1 MNLFI
6 IIAIVG
12 IVLIVVV
19 ALTLVICGQIKV
31 RQFRKCKAKF
41 TKQWEEIATQ
51 TTIVEQKIPYTLPA
65 EECCYFFQK
74 AMLVQHL
81 STKQATQNELHP
93 KEILNYERKWIFL
106 QGIFNLKPTKHNKA
120 ENAIVY
126 ITNKRI
132 LFQFPDY
139 NAFFYYEDIVQIT
152 ASIFNER
159 SYRFGALI
167 FSNKQIYKIY
177 LNDPLFVFLSR
188 KFWKQTKHHSQ

>member
-12 IVLIVVV
+12 IVLIIVV
-19 ALTLVICGQIKV
+19 AITLVVFGQIKV

-41 TKQWEEIATQ
+41 TKQWEEI
-51 TTIVEQKIPYTLPA
+51 TTKTAIVEQKIPYTLPT

-74 AMLVQHL
+74 AMLVEHL
-81 STKQATQNELHP
+81 PTKQATQNELHP

-106 QGIFNLKPTKHNKA
+106 QGIFNLKPIKHNKA
-120 ENAIVY
+120 ENATVY
-126 ITNKRI
+126 VTNKRI
-132 LFQFPDY
+132 LFQFSDY
-139 NAFFYYEDIVQIT
+139 NVFFYYEDIAQIT

-177 LNDPLFVFLSR
+177 LNGPLFIFLSR
-188 KFWKQTKHHSQ
+188 NFWKQTKHHLQ